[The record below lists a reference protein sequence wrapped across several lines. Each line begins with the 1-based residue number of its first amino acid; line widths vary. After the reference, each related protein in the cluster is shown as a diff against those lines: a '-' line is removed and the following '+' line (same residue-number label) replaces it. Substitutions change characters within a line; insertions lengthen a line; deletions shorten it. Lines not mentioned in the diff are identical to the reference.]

1 MLAKDNNRK
10 NTIGIIAAITWC
22 SVIADANIPNDINAI
37 DNNMK
42 LPALLLMVL
51 LYLHVRILIVFHSM
65 QTLINM

>member
-42 LPALLLMVL
+42 PSIATNGST
-51 LYLHVRILIVFHSM
+51 IFTCPNFDSIP
-65 QTLINM
+65 